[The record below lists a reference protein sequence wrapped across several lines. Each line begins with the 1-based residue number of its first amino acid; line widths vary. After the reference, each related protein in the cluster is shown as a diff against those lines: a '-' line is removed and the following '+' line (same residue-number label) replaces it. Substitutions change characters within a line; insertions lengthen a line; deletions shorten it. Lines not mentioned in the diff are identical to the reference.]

1 MELLRPER
9 LTMNCMNRREFG
21 KRLAL
26 TGAAWSAATRGVS
39 AGGKKLELRYIV
51 ASSMYGELPLGEILP
66 DVRKTGA
73 EWIDIW
79 PRNHGNQREQME
91 AMGHEAFRTQL
102 TQHQVKL
109 GCLTHYDLG
118 PFRLQAEMKVAGT
131 FKCPLMICGGSGPKG
146 LKGAALKTAVREFT
160 EKTKPHLAVAEENHV
175 SIAIENHANNLIDS
189 PDSLKWLAEMV
200 PSKNLGIAL
209 APYHLPQDT
218 TLLADLIRALGDR
231 LLMFYAWQHGMGCT
245 KKLPKEQE
253 LLQMPGRGE
262 LSFQPLVEALRQIE
276 YRGFTEIFMHPV
288 PRGIP
293 ILPTAQE
300 VTQEVNR
307 SRRYLESFL

>member
-1 MELLRPER
+1 M
-9 LTMNCMNRREFG
+9 
-21 KRLAL
+21 
-26 TGAAWSAATRGVS
+26 
-39 AGGKKLELRYIV
+39 
-51 ASSMYGELPLGEILP
+51 
-66 DVRKTGA
+66 
-73 EWIDIW
+73 
-79 PRNHGNQREQME
+79 
-91 AMGHEAFRTQL
+91 
-102 TQHQVKL
+102 
-109 GCLTHYDLG
+109 
-118 PFRLQAEMKVAGT
+118 
-131 FKCPLMICGGSGPKG
+131 
-146 LKGAALKTAVREFT
+146 
-160 EKTKPHLAVAEENHV
+160 KPHLAVAEENEV

-189 PDSLKWLAEMV
+189 PDSLKWLAEMA
-200 PSKNLGIAL
+200 PSRNLGIAL

-218 TLLADLIRALGDR
+218 TLLAELIRALGDHM
-231 LLMFYAWQHGMGCT
+231 LLFYAWQHGMGCT

-276 YRGFTEIFMHPV
+276 YRGFTELFMHPV